1 MCYANAAEKEID
13 RGQTILIVSPGK
25 GGAFRGI
32 KGDSYRMFLGLMTK
46 HQRVQIAPVAVRA
59 RFWVRE
65 RLSAGREKSLT
76 PARTMDHWV
85 KSMAVVS

>member
-1 MCYANAAEKEID
+1 MTAAKLYSSLAQAKEEP
-13 RGQTILIVSPGK
+13 S
-25 GGAFRGI
+25 AESN
-32 KGDSYRMFLGLMTK
+32 GDSYRMFLGLMTK